1 MQAGTERGWASTPGV
16 KGAMGTTG
24 IQGGGQKMARGD
36 WREARISVVEV
47 GVQSQQRAPHGTL
60 GKQRAPLQLWE
71 RSERTNY

>member
-1 MQAGTERGWASTPGV
+1 
-16 KGAMGTTG
+16 
-24 IQGGGQKMARGD
+24 MARGD